1 MRRFLLL
8 LAVAV
13 AASFA
18 GSVAQA
24 QETEEK
30 PILSFERLVVG
41 VRTEYAFWSAGDAIE
56 SALPVNKEWGVG
68 IPLSYNL
75 VGEPGKGS
83 FDLTGRVI
91 YFVDSKVTQYAFG
104 LNYQL
109 PIFGGD

>member
-1 MRRFLLL
+1 MKKLLLFAVLL
-8 LAVAV
+8 LAFAVPAV
-13 AASFA
+13 A
-18 GSVAQA
+18 
-24 QETEEK
+24 QESGEL
-30 PILSFERLVVG
+30 PLLSFERLVVG
-41 VRTEYAFWSAGDAIE
+41 VRTEYTFWSADAAIE
-56 SALPVNKEWGVG
+56 SALPFDKEWGVG

-83 FDLTGRVI
+83 VDLTGRVV